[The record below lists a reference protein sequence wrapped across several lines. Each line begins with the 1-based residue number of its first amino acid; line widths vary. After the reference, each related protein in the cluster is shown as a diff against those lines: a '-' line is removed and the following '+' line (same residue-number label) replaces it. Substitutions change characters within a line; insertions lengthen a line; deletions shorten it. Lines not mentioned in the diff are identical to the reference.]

1 MESELEV
8 AASVTVD
15 ITGSQGVAFNG
26 PLENKVLKQTQSVEA
41 QGVAPIC
48 ELRLFGDWQL
58 KIRFTYEIKNVSQD
72 QAREIK
78 LEPTKTRARHHEEEV
93 KAK

>member
-8 AASVTVD
+8 PATVTVD

-26 PLENKVLKQTQSVEA
+26 PLESKVLQQTQSIEA
-41 QGVAPIC
+41 QRSSPIC
-48 ELRLFGDWQL
+48 ELKLFGDWQL
-58 KIRFTYEIKNVSQD
+58 KIRFTYDVKDVTEDRASEI
-72 QAREIK
+72 R

-93 KAK
+93 KA